1 MKKIGQLLKGLF
13 FFAYLLGIFYL
24 LYKYESFSIIYG
36 LPIYLI
42 PLICLI
48 SVIVIGISFIYLNLK
63 VKNIEYEFTSIVNHT
78 FRTPLTRIMWLLKE
92 LERDM
97 PQSEKM
103 LYLQNTTN
111 ATNKVLEIV
120 DLVAG
125 IKNLNNTSSYFF
137 EAISIRDV
145 VEKSIVK
152 YREEIN
158 KKNLKFQ
165 VSTFKDIPLLT
176 LDIKKITFVIDA
188 LVENA
193 IFYTPKNGE
202 VGVDSILKGNTITL
216 FVGDTGMGLGLVD
229 KMRIFSKFY
238 RNKRAVLMNPDGM
251 GLKLYLSKQVIARHK
266 GRIYAKSKGVNR
278 GTTFF
283 VELPLKKKG

>member
-1 MKKIGQLLKGLF
+1 MSL
-13 FFAYLLGIFYL
+13 
-24 LYKYESFSIIYG
+24 IYG
-36 LPIYLI
+36 LPL
-42 PLICLI
+42 
-48 SVIVIGISFIYLNLK
+48 SVIPIICFTSISYIGIKFIFLNLK
-63 VKNIEYEFTSIVNHT
+63 VKNLEYEFTSIVNHT

-103 LYLQNTTN
+103 LYLQNITN
-111 ATNKVLEIV
+111 ASNKILDIV

-137 EAISIRDV
+137 EAMSIRDV

-188 LVENA
+188 LIENA

-202 VGVDSILKGNTITL
+202 VGVDSIMRDNKITL
-216 FVGDTGMGLGLVD
+216 FVGDTGVGLTMVD
-229 KMRIFSKFY
+229 KMRIFSRFY
-238 RNKRAVLMNPDGM
+238 RNKKAVLMNPDGM
-251 GLKLYLSKQVIARHK
+251 GIKLYLSRQIIRRHD
-266 GRIYAKSKGVNR
+266 GRMYAKSKGIDK

-283 VELPLKKKG
+283 VELPLKKA

>member
-1 MKKIGQLLKGLF
+1 MWQLSKGLF
-13 FFAYLLGIFYL
+13 FFIYLLGIFYL
-24 LYKYESFSIIYG
+24 IYNNDSLSLIYG
-36 LPIYLI
+36 LPL
-42 PLICLI
+42 
-48 SVIVIGISFIYLNLK
+48 SVIPIICFTSISYIGIKFIFLNLK
-63 VKNIEYEFTSIVNHT
+63 VKNLEYEFTSIVNHT

-103 LYLQNTTN
+103 LYLQNITN
-111 ATNKVLEIV
+111 ASNKILDIV

-137 EAISIRDV
+137 EAMSIRDV

-188 LVENA
+188 LIENA

-202 VGVDSILKGNTITL
+202 VGVDSIMRDNKITL
-216 FVGDTGMGLGLVD
+216 FVGDTGVGLTMVD
-229 KMRIFSKFY
+229 KMRIFSRFY
-238 RNKRAVLMNPDGM
+238 RNKKAVLMNPDGM
-251 GLKLYLSKQVIARHK
+251 GIKLYLSRQIIRRHD
-266 GRIYAKSKGVNR
+266 GRMYAKSKGIDK

-283 VELPLKKKG
+283 VELPLKKA

>member
-1 MKKIGQLLKGLF
+1 MNKMWQLSKGLF
-13 FFAYLLGIFYL
+13 FFIYLLGIFYL
-24 LYKYESFSIIYG
+24 IYNNDSLSLIYG
-36 LPIYLI
+36 LPL
-42 PLICLI
+42 
-48 SVIVIGISFIYLNLK
+48 SVIPIICFTSISYIGIKFIFLNLK
-63 VKNIEYEFTSIVNHT
+63 VKNLEYEFTSIVNHT

-103 LYLQNTTN
+103 LYLQNITN
-111 ATNKVLEIV
+111 ASNKILDIV

-137 EAISIRDV
+137 EAMSIRDV

-188 LVENA
+188 LIENA

-202 VGVDSILKGNTITL
+202 VGVDSIMRDNKITL
-216 FVGDTGMGLGLVD
+216 FVGDTGVGLTMVD
-229 KMRIFSKFY
+229 KMRIFSRFY
-238 RNKRAVLMNPDGM
+238 RNKKAVLMNPDGM
-251 GLKLYLSKQVIARHK
+251 GIKLYLSRQIIRRHD
-266 GRIYAKSKGVNR
+266 GRMYAKSKGIDK

-283 VELPLKKKG
+283 VELPLKKA